1 MNMGSADY
9 YTTIASAGT
18 EIDFVKQIIAY
29 ITGLN
34 PKITCLDDPDDE
46 YNISVVGNDYFPAF
60 RFCFN
65 NNHLLTITRQ
75 AKISEVSNGF
85 IAHYFLN
92 DVEVSVGAYSMYFNY
107 QRNGYRYDQAATRHY
122 MIAHISSE
130 NFILLA
136 IDSLYVSWSE
146 RIGCNTVYAGSGDT
160 EYMAYFQMTNDSHW
174 QKSNLFNIAGLTFYQ
189 IGSQIN
195 GTFISRFQYKS
206 MPGYIDYVKNCVY
219 GTSGNAQF
227 NINSIYDCTER
238 AVGDTVSLDDGA
250 YIAVGAHQVVKILE
264 A

>member
-1 MNMGSADY
+1 MGSADY

-18 EIDFVKQIIAY
+18 EVDFVKSIISY

-34 PKITCLDDPDDE
+34 PKITCLDNPDDE
-46 YNISVVGNDYFPAF
+46 YKISVVGNDYFPAF

-75 AKISEVSNGF
+75 AKISEVANGF
-85 IAHYFLN
+85 IAHFFLN
-92 DVEVSVGAYSMYFNY
+92 DAEVSVGANIMYFN
-107 QRNGYRYDQAATRHY
+107 QSRNGFRYDQSATRHY

-136 IDSLYVSWSE
+136 IDSLYSSWSD
-146 RIGCNTVYAGSGDT
+146 RYGCKTIYATSEDT
-160 EYMAYFQMTNDSHW
+160 EYMSYVQLTNDSMW
-174 QKSNLFNIAGLTFYQ
+174 EKANIFNISGLTFYQ
-189 IGSQIN
+189 IGSQAS

-238 AVGDTVSLDDGA
+238 TVCDTVPLDDGE
-250 YIAVGAHQVVKILE
+250 YIAVGPHQLVKVTD